1 MGSPPY
7 WFPAKRY
14 GWGWGLPTVW
24 QGRLVFIAFFVLV
37 ALAVYAF
44 PPARNLAS
52 LSCLDRLPGDR
63 APGDLLREGRAASL
77 ALGQV
82 KGR

>member
-37 ALAVYAF
+37 ALAVYVF
-44 PPARNLAS
+44 PPARNLAAFLAS
-52 LSCLDRLPGDR
+52 TVVLVIV
-63 APGDLLREGRAASL
+63 LLAVCYA
-77 ALGQV
+77 
-82 KGR
+82 KGEPPSWRWGK